1 MKLKSKSVLIT
12 GGGRGI
18 GEAMAYAFAKEG
30 ANISLVARTSLD
42 LEKVQKQLKE
52 FGVKSLVQNCDVS
65 KIKEVENWI
74 NTTALEF
81 GKIDVLVN
89 NAGIYGPIG
98 PLVDNDL
105 EQWIQTI
112 EINLLGTV
120 ICMKTI
126 LPIMMKQRNGV
137 IINISGGGAVSPFPK
152 FSAYSASKAAVVR
165 LTETIAEE
173 VKEYNIRIN
182 AISPGAVNTRF
193 LEQVLQAG
201 DAAGNDFLKKS
212 LKQKETGGTSPE
224 VASELAIFLASDES
238 KGLTGRTISAVWDD
252 WKSIP
257 LKIKDFQETSL
268 YTLRRIDERNFKEV
282 R

>member
-1 MKLKSKSVLIT
+1 MKLKSKNVLIT

-30 ANISLVARTSLD
+30 ANISLSARTISD
-42 LEKVQKQLKE
+42 LEKVQKNLIKY
-52 FGVKSLVQNCDVS
+52 GIKTHIHICDVS
-65 KIKEVENWI
+65 NTKEVKSWVD
-74 NTTALEF
+74 TTLQKF
-81 GKIDVLVN
+81 GKIDVLIN

-98 PLVDNDL
+98 PLADNNLDH
-105 EQWIQTI
+105 WIQTI

-120 ICMKTI
+120 ICMKVV
-126 LPIMMKQRNGV
+126 LPTMIKQQSGV
-137 IINISGGGAVSPFPK
+137 IINMSGGGAVSPFPR
-152 FSAYSASKAAVVR
+152 FSAYSTSKAAVVR

-182 AISPGAVNTRF
+182 AISPGAVNTKF
-193 LEQVLQAG
+193 LDQVLQAG
-201 DAAGNDFLKKS
+201 DAAGKDFFEKS

-224 VASELAIFLASDES
+224 IASELAIFLASDES
-238 KGLTGRTISAVWDD
+238 KGLTGKVISAVWDD

-257 LKIKDFQETSL
+257 PRIKELQETSL
-268 YTLRRIDERNFKEV
+268 YTLRRIDERNFKEL